1 MVRAQIALLVLLFA
15 AMGVAAQTDPV
26 AGNWKGVIEGPGG
39 DHAAIAFAFTADA
52 GGALTALLY
61 QPVLNV
67 YGAPVTL
74 QRDGATY
81 TIPELGAELT
91 LANGELSGTV
101 TRLKFPMR
109 LQRTEELP
117 QEVPVPA
124 NLPKGPAPRWQTK
137 LGGMVYAAVAVR
149 DGIAYVGTTGGVF
162 NAVHMKDGTFAW
174 TFSAGRPIYG
184 EALVTSDAVYFV
196 CDNGFLFK
204 LERSSGKEL
213 WRYDLGDALVP
224 RILQHP
230 AVFDWDYLAPKPVL
244 ADGVLYAGSGDGSL
258 HAVDAATAKRIWRF
272 ETKGKVRA
280 DALVDG
286 PRVYIGSLDN
296 GVYAID
302 RKSGAQLWRQETR
315 APVTSSPAL
324 IDGKVIS
331 GNRGP
336 GLVALDPANGEIL
349 WRALYWGSWVE
360 SSAVAYGDRFY
371 IGSSDLRR
379 VSCYDPKDG
388 RLVWRTDVYGWSW
401 GRPAV
406 TEKLVY
412 AGVAGGSPYVIR
424 HVASLTALD
433 RTTGAIVWR
442 WVPPENNALQYG
454 FPAGPV
460 VADGKTLVIAAL
472 DGTLYAFPLT

>member
-1 MVRAQIALLVLLFA
+1 MLRTYLAAVAIFFLAHAAHADPIA
-15 AMGVAAQTDPV
+15 GKW
-26 AGNWKGVIEGPGG
+26 GGVIEGPGG
-39 DHAAIAFAFTADA
+39 DHPAIAFYITADA
-52 GGALTALLY
+52 NGVLAASFY

-74 QRDGATY
+74 KREGTVY
-81 TIPELGAELT
+81 TIPEFGAELT
-91 LANGELSGTV
+91 LDGGTLSGTV
-101 TRLKFPMR
+101 TRLKFPIR

-117 QEVPVPA
+117 HEVPVPA
-124 NLPKGPAPRWQTK
+124 NLPTGPAPLWQTK
-137 LGGMVYAAVAVR
+137 LGGTVYAAVAVR
-149 DGIAYVGTTGGVF
+149 DGIAYIGTTGGVF
-162 NAVHMKDGTFAW
+162 NAVSVKDGTFVW
-174 TFSAGRPIYG
+174 TFSAGRPMYG
-184 EALVTSDAVYFV
+184 EALLTENAVYFV

-204 LERSSGKEL
+204 LDRATGKEL
-213 WRYDLGDALVP
+213 WRYDLGDGLVP
-224 RILQHP
+224 RVVAHQ

-244 ADGVLYAGSGDGSL
+244 ANGVIYVGSGDGSV
-258 HAVDAATAKRIWRF
+258 HAVDAASARRLWRF
-272 ETKGKVRA
+272 ETKGKIRS

-286 PRVYIGSLDN
+286 ARVYVGSLDN

-336 GLVALDPANGEIL
+336 GLVALNPADGEIL
-349 WRALYWGSWVE
+349 WRGLYWGSWVE
-360 SSAVAYGDRFY
+360 SSAVAYGNRFY

-388 RLVWRTDVYGWSW
+388 RLVWRTDVYGWNW

-406 TEKLVY
+406 TEKVVY
-412 AGVAGGSPYVIR
+412 AGVAGGSPYPIR
-424 HVASLTALD
+424 HVPSLTALD
-433 RTTGAIVWR
+433 RATGAIVWR
-442 WVPPENNALQYG
+442 WVPPESGALQAG

-460 VADGKTLVIAAL
+460 IEGKTLVIAAI